1 MPIFGAPLREACR
14 DGCGGVPRVV
24 AETIAWLD
32 AHGAS
37 RPDRTFLFPSRV
49 RLGAGA
55 RPRRAAAVEPPRR
68 GPERL
73 SRGGLRR
80 RASSSRTRAS
90 RQELDHVPSL
100 TSAPRPRV
108 GPFVVALPN
117 IESSSSFLLRA
128 VAVKPVPGL
137 HRVPG
142 DTRVVAEC
150 ASRYDEREDAPL
162 RGVRDAR
169 AVASVLK
176 LYLDALPTPLL
187 RAGPGAAAGNAPFA
201 SVAAVAETRRE
212 RGHDAALAALRS
224 FVANSLPVCNRDALR
239 ATCAHL
245 RRVAQAE
252 AAAPPFR
259 DDADNKARRNF
270 AEATKTLAA
279 AFGATLVGE
288 SLGSNKAVRGVVE
301 MLLVDHDLVFGTT
314 CPPGSFKTTVK
325 TTVKTTAKGTNGANG
340 ATQRLTEKENAVP
353 NADKETLCV
362 CEKSKTTISDDLDSA
377 VSTPPSLS
385 CEKDIASYVDK
396 ETLDVVH
403 GFLFDGDENVC
414 AEADRALGGSI
425 VSLYAD
431 ENLVERASFEWLRL
445 EKTAIKRRLRAF
457 DVSVE
462 RSSGMKSTKEDKK
475 HLRPLYLR
483 LARVKRRMQIA
494 AAEGAA

>member
-1 MPIFGAPLREACR
+1 
-14 DGCGGVPRVV
+14 
-24 AETIAWLD
+24 
-32 AHGAS
+32 
-37 RPDRTFLFPSRV
+37 
-49 RLGAGA
+49 
-55 RPRRAAAVEPPRR
+55 
-68 GPERL
+68 
-73 SRGGLRR
+73 
-80 RASSSRTRAS
+80 
-90 RQELDHVPSL
+90 
-100 TSAPRPRV
+100 
-108 GPFVVALPN
+108 
-117 IESSSSFLLRA
+117 
-128 VAVKPVPGL
+128 VKPVPGL

-252 AAAPPFR
+252 TEAAETLR
-259 DDADNKARRNF
+259 DVEKNF

-279 AFGATLVGE
+279 AFGKTLCGE

-301 MLLVDHDLVFGTT
+301 MLLVDHDAVFGTKS
-314 CPPGSFKTTVK
+314 PPGSFKTTCK
-325 TTVKTTAKGTNGANG
+325 TTVKTTAKGA
-340 ATQRLTEKENAVP
+340 EKENAVP
-353 NADKETLCV
+353 NADKDECV
-362 CEKSKTTISDDLDSA
+362 SQKTKTNADDFDSA
-377 VSTPPSLS
+377 VSATTSLS
-385 CEKDIASYVDK
+385 FEKDIASYVDK

-431 ENLVERASFEWLRL
+431 ENLLEKESFEWLRR

-494 AAEGAA
+494 AAQGAA

>member
-1 MPIFGAPLREACR
+1 
-14 DGCGGVPRVV
+14 
-24 AETIAWLD
+24 
-32 AHGAS
+32 
-37 RPDRTFLFPSRV
+37 
-49 RLGAGA
+49 
-55 RPRRAAAVEPPRR
+55 
-68 GPERL
+68 
-73 SRGGLRR
+73 
-80 RASSSRTRAS
+80 
-90 RQELDHVPSL
+90 
-100 TSAPRPRV
+100 
-108 GPFVVALPN
+108 
-117 IESSSSFLLRA
+117 
-128 VAVKPVPGL
+128 VKPVPGL

-252 AAAPPFR
+252 TEAAETLR
-259 DDADNKARRNF
+259 DVEKNF

-279 AFGATLVGE
+279 AFGKTLCGE

-301 MLLVDHDLVFGTT
+301 MLLVDHDAVFGTKS
-314 CPPGSFKTTVK
+314 PPGSFKTTFK
-325 TTVKTTAKGTNGANG
+325 TTVKTTAKGA
-340 ATQRLTEKENAVP
+340 EKENAVP
-353 NADKETLCV
+353 NADKNECV
-362 CEKSKTTISDDLDSA
+362 TQKTKTNADDA
-377 VSTPPSLS
+377 VSATTSLS
-385 CEKDIASYVDK
+385 FEKGIASYVDK

-431 ENLVERASFEWLRL
+431 ENVLENASFEWLRR

-494 AAEGAA
+494 AAQGAA

>member
-80 RASSSRTRAS
+80 RASSRRTRAS

-117 IESSSSFLLRA
+117 IESSSSFLVRA

-252 AAAPPFR
+252 TEAAETLR
-259 DDADNKARRNF
+259 DVEKNF

-279 AFGATLVGE
+279 AFGKTLCGE

-301 MLLVDHDLVFGTT
+301 MLLVDHDAVFGTKS
-314 CPPGSFKTTVK
+314 PPGSFKTTFK
-325 TTVKTTAKGTNGANG
+325 TTVKTTAKGA
-340 ATQRLTEKENAVP
+340 EKENAVP
-353 NADKETLCV
+353 NADKDECV
-362 CEKSKTTISDDLDSA
+362 SQKTKTNADDFDSA
-377 VSTPPSLS
+377 VSATTSLS
-385 CEKDIASYVDK
+385 FEKDIASYVDK

-431 ENLVERASFEWLRL
+431 ENLLEKESFEWLRR

-494 AAEGAA
+494 AAQGAA

>member
-1 MPIFGAPLREACR
+1 
-14 DGCGGVPRVV
+14 
-24 AETIAWLD
+24 
-32 AHGAS
+32 
-37 RPDRTFLFPSRV
+37 
-49 RLGAGA
+49 
-55 RPRRAAAVEPPRR
+55 
-68 GPERL
+68 
-73 SRGGLRR
+73 
-80 RASSSRTRAS
+80 
-90 RQELDHVPSL
+90 
-100 TSAPRPRV
+100 
-108 GPFVVALPN
+108 
-117 IESSSSFLLRA
+117 
-128 VAVKPVPGL
+128 VKPVPGL

-252 AAAPPFR
+252 TEAAETLR
-259 DDADNKARRNF
+259 DVEKNF

-279 AFGATLVGE
+279 AFGKTLCGE

-301 MLLVDHDLVFGTT
+301 MLLVDHDAVFGTKS
-314 CPPGSFKTTVK
+314 PPGSFKTTFK
-325 TTVKTTAKGTNGANG
+325 TTVKTTAKGA
-340 ATQRLTEKENAVP
+340 EKENAVP
-353 NADKETLCV
+353 NADKNECV
-362 CEKSKTTISDDLDSA
+362 TQKTKTNADDA
-377 VSTPPSLS
+377 VSATTSLS
-385 CEKDIASYVDK
+385 FEKDIASYVDK

-431 ENLVERASFEWLRL
+431 ENVLENASFEWLRR

>member
-1 MPIFGAPLREACR
+1 M
-14 DGCGGVPRVV
+14 
-24 AETIAWLD
+24 
-32 AHGAS
+32 
-37 RPDRTFLFPSRV
+37 
-49 RLGAGA
+49 
-55 RPRRAAAVEPPRR
+55 
-68 GPERL
+68 
-73 SRGGLRR
+73 
-80 RASSSRTRAS
+80 
-90 RQELDHVPSL
+90 
-100 TSAPRPRV
+100 
-108 GPFVVALPN
+108 
-117 IESSSSFLLRA
+117 
-128 VAVKPVPGL
+128 KPVPGL

-252 AAAPPFR
+252 TEAAETLR
-259 DDADNKARRNF
+259 DVEKNF

-279 AFGATLVGE
+279 AFGKTLCGE

-301 MLLVDHDLVFGTT
+301 MLLVDYDAVFGTKS
-314 CPPGSFKTTVK
+314 PPGSETTFK
-325 TTVKTTAKGTNGANG
+325 TTVKTTAKGA
-340 ATQRLTEKENAVP
+340 EKENAVP
-353 NADKETLCV
+353 NADKNECV
-362 CEKSKTTISDDLDSA
+362 TQKTKTNADDFDSA
-377 VSTPPSLS
+377 VSATTSLS
-385 CEKDIASYVDK
+385 FEKDIASYVDK

-431 ENLVERASFEWLRL
+431 ENLLEKESFEWLRR

>member
-1 MPIFGAPLREACR
+1 
-14 DGCGGVPRVV
+14 
-24 AETIAWLD
+24 
-32 AHGAS
+32 
-37 RPDRTFLFPSRV
+37 
-49 RLGAGA
+49 
-55 RPRRAAAVEPPRR
+55 
-68 GPERL
+68 
-73 SRGGLRR
+73 
-80 RASSSRTRAS
+80 
-90 RQELDHVPSL
+90 
-100 TSAPRPRV
+100 
-108 GPFVVALPN
+108 
-117 IESSSSFLLRA
+117 
-128 VAVKPVPGL
+128 VKPVPGL

-252 AAAPPFR
+252 TEAAETLR
-259 DDADNKARRNF
+259 DVEKNF

-279 AFGATLVGE
+279 AFGKTLCGE

-301 MLLVDHDLVFGTT
+301 MLLVDHDAVFGTKS
-314 CPPGSFKTTVK
+314 PPGSFKTTFK
-325 TTVKTTAKGTNGANG
+325 TTVKTTAKGA
-340 ATQRLTEKENAVP
+340 EKENAVP
-353 NADKETLCV
+353 NADKDECV
-362 CEKSKTTISDDLDSA
+362 SQKTKTNADDFDSA
-377 VSTPPSLS
+377 VSATTSLS
-385 CEKDIASYVDK
+385 FEKDIASYVDK

-431 ENLVERASFEWLRL
+431 ENLLEKESFEWLRR

-494 AAEGAA
+494 AAQGAA

>member
-49 RLGAGA
+49 RLEQARVPDA
-55 RPRRAAAVEPPRR
+55 RPRSSLPGAVPRGSREAVFDDARPRVARA
-68 GPERL
+68 RL
-73 SRGGLRR
+73 
-80 RASSSRTRAS
+80 AP
-90 RQELDHVPSL
+90 LDHVPSL

-117 IESSSSFLLRA
+117 IESSSFLLRA

-187 RAGPGAAAGNAPFA
+187 RAGHGAAAGNAPFA
-201 SVAAVAETRRE
+201 SVAAVAETRRA

-252 AAAPPFR
+252 AEAEPFR
-259 DDADNKARRNF
+259 DDAGDDARRNF
-270 AEATKTLAA
+270 AEATETLAA
-279 AFGATLVGE
+279 AFGKTLCGE

-301 MLLVDHDLVFGTT
+301 MLLVDHDAVFGTKS
-314 CPPGSFKTTVK
+314 PSGSFKTTF
-325 TTVKTTAKGTNGANG
+325 KTTAKGA
-340 ATQRLTEKENAVP
+340 EKENAVP
-353 NADKETLCV
+353 NADENFSCV
-362 CEKSKTTISDDLDSA
+362 SELTKTNAIGREIDADLDSA
-377 VSTPPSLS
+377 VSATTSLS
-385 CEKDIASYVDK
+385 FEKDIASYVDGA
-396 ETLDVVH
+396 TLDVVH

-431 ENLVERASFEWLRL
+431 ENLLENASVEWLRR

>member
-1 MPIFGAPLREACR
+1 M
-14 DGCGGVPRVV
+14 
-24 AETIAWLD
+24 
-32 AHGAS
+32 
-37 RPDRTFLFPSRV
+37 
-49 RLGAGA
+49 
-55 RPRRAAAVEPPRR
+55 
-68 GPERL
+68 
-73 SRGGLRR
+73 
-80 RASSSRTRAS
+80 
-90 RQELDHVPSL
+90 
-100 TSAPRPRV
+100 
-108 GPFVVALPN
+108 
-117 IESSSSFLLRA
+117 
-128 VAVKPVPGL
+128 KPVPGL

-252 AAAPPFR
+252 TEAAETLR
-259 DDADNKARRNF
+259 DVEKNF

-279 AFGATLVGE
+279 AFGKTLCGE

-301 MLLVDHDLVFGTT
+301 MLLVDHDAVFGTKS
-314 CPPGSFKTTVK
+314 PPGSETTFK
-325 TTVKTTAKGTNGANG
+325 TTVKTTAKGA
-340 ATQRLTEKENAVP
+340 EKENAVP
-353 NADKETLCV
+353 NADKNECV
-362 CEKSKTTISDDLDSA
+362 TQKTKTNADDFDSA
-377 VSTPPSLS
+377 VSATTSLS
-385 CEKDIASYVDK
+385 FEKDIASYVDK

-431 ENLVERASFEWLRL
+431 ENVLENASFEWLRR

>member
-1 MPIFGAPLREACR
+1 MR
-14 DGCGGVPRVV
+14 
-24 AETIAWLD
+24 
-32 AHGAS
+32 
-37 RPDRTFLFPSRV
+37 
-49 RLGAGA
+49 
-55 RPRRAAAVEPPRR
+55 
-68 GPERL
+68 
-73 SRGGLRR
+73 
-80 RASSSRTRAS
+80 RTRAS

-117 IESSSSFLLRA
+117 IESSSSFLVRA

-187 RAGPGAAAGNAPFA
+187 RAGHGAAAGNAPFA
-201 SVAAVAETRRE
+201 SVAAVAETRRA

-252 AAAPPFR
+252 AEAEPFR
-259 DDADNKARRNF
+259 DDAGDKARRHF

-279 AFGATLVGE
+279 AFSKTLCGE

-301 MLLVDHDLVFGTT
+301 MLLVDHDAVFGTKS
-314 CPPGSFKTTVK
+314 PSGSETAFKTTF
-325 TTVKTTAKGTNGANG
+325 KTTAKGAG
-340 ATQRLTEKENAVP
+340 KENAVP
-353 NADKETLCV
+353 NADENECV
-362 CEKSKTTISDDLDSA
+362 CEPTKTNADSA
-377 VSTPPSLS
+377 VSATTSLS
-385 CEKDIASYVDK
+385 FEKGIASYVDGA
-396 ETLDVVH
+396 TLDVVH

-431 ENLVERASFEWLRL
+431 ENLVENASVEWLRR

-494 AAEGAA
+494 AAEGKA